1 MSSWWNEPGR
11 SAALPAAA
19 VLLLLAAGCYSFSA
33 REGEHR
39 FKLLAPDSVKRGER
53 LTFQV
58 EVTTAGGE
66 RAEDV
71 TYGWLLDWPDVKG
84 VMQMGKPFV
93 PTGGEAKCSSG
104 TAVLRIFA
112 KNASK
117 RAVQVLRKDI
127 QIE

>member
-1 MSSWWNEPGR
+1 MRSRWSDSGR
-11 SAALPAAA
+11 RAALPALSI
-19 VLLLLAAGCYSFSA
+19 LLFFISGCYSFSA
-33 REGEHR
+33 RESEHHL
-39 FKLLAPDSVKRGER
+39 KLIAPDSVKRGER

-58 EVTTAGGE
+58 EVMTAGGE

-84 VMQMGKPFV
+84 VMQLGRAFE
-93 PTGGEAKCSSG
+93 PTSREANCSPG
-104 TAVLRIFA
+104 TAVLRIYA

>member
-1 MSSWWNEPGR
+1 MRSWLNNSGR
-11 SAALPAAA
+11 RAALSAAALVLPFIS
-19 VLLLLAAGCYSFSA
+19 GCYSFSA
-33 REGEHR
+33 RESDHR
-39 FKLLAPDSVKRGER
+39 LRLIAPDSVKRGEL

-58 EVTTAGGE
+58 EVMTAGGE
-66 RAEDV
+66 RAEDI

-84 VMQMGKPFV
+84 VMQLGRAFE
-93 PTGGEAKCSSG
+93 PTNRQANCSPG
-104 TAVLRIFA
+104 TAVLRIYA